1 MKYMHYFYLQAYRLT
16 YILAYSTSYSPE
28 PIRRQNTNHDFYG
41 NAGDHF
47 GFMSSILPPHF
58 MVN

>member
-47 GFMSSILPPHF
+47 GFMS
-58 MVN
+58 